1 MRNYFPYCE
10 SLTLIEME
18 TEMPKAII
26 VEVTLPTVH
35 PETRK
40 LRFALANDLE
50 ATLFETKA
58 LNRGWGFDQVSVVSF
73 SNYNDA
79 IEMCEEEIDFCMR
92 VAHAESTKN

>member
-1 MRNYFPYCE
+1 MA
-10 SLTLIEME
+10 
-18 TEMPKAII
+18 KAII

-40 LRFALANDLE
+40 LRFALANDLQ

>member
-1 MRNYFPYCE
+1 
-10 SLTLIEME
+10 
-18 TEMPKAII
+18 MPKAII

-40 LRFALANDLE
+40 LRFAFANDLE

-58 LNRGWGFDQVSVVSF
+58 LNRGWDVDQIAMMTF
-73 SNYNDA
+73 TDYNDA